1 MYDGSSLCFLST
13 ALYKAS
19 PCGILLSI
27 LVYFEY
33 KAACLYE
40 EPFTAQIVSWLL
52 CGPLG
57 AAGRL

>member
-40 EPFTAQIVSWLL
+40 EPFTAQIVSLSTL
-52 CGPLG
+52 
-57 AAGRL
+57 